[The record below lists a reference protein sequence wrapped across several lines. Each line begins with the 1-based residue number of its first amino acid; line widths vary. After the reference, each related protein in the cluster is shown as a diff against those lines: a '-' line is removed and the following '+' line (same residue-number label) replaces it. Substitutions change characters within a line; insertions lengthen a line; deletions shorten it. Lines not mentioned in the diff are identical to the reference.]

1 MIGQDFEL
9 PVQIT
14 ASPAESLPCLVRSL
28 EEELQE
34 AIQRAQV
41 CLWLNP
47 TTVIYS
53 YGSKVESS
61 IFTIVFMMFSI
72 HRWILGSL

>member
-1 MIGQDFEL
+1 MFCCQPCEAIGQDLEL

-14 ASPAESLPCLVRSL
+14 ASPAQSSPGVRSL

-41 CLWLNP
+41 SGDN
-47 TTVIYS
+47 TT
-53 YGSKVESS
+53 
-61 IFTIVFMMFSI
+61 
-72 HRWILGSL
+72 HRRMTTCKPFGLPLQ

>member
-14 ASPAESLPCLVRSL
+14 ASPVRSLPCLVRSL

-41 CLWLNP
+41 SAC
-47 TTVIYS
+47 TTIES
-53 YGSKVESS
+53 PGREVESS
-61 IFTIVFMMFSI
+61 YHYF
-72 HRWILGSL
+72 